1 MMNGDE
7 IEDATRENAMKMG
20 MGIAWISNW
29 QMGGQACH
37 LVKDVRLL
45 DNNGKLSRHL
55 PQKQE
60 RLQHQ
65 RQIGPLASQ
74 MPKRVIANFNLLTT
88 QLQLNCRSL
97 WSALVAGG
105 ILLPPGRESL
115 SCFKIVIWL
124 NWIFVLVKSNAS
136 SPSSRHTTSSIH
148 QRHPNELGTT
158 SVSGSVWLLCL
169 LRPPLPTFRNAWW
182 WCH

>member
-7 IEDATRENAMKMG
+7 IEDATRENAAKMG
-20 MGIAWISNW
+20 MGIVWISNC

-55 PQKQE
+55 PQQ
-60 RLQHQ
+60 QQQNQ

-88 QLQLNCRSL
+88 QLQL
-97 WSALVAGG
+97 
-105 ILLPPGRESL
+105 
-115 SCFKIVIWL
+115 
-124 NWIFVLVKSNAS
+124 
-136 SPSSRHTTSSIH
+136 
-148 QRHPNELGTT
+148 
-158 SVSGSVWLLCL
+158 
-169 LRPPLPTFRNAWW
+169 
-182 WCH
+182 

>member
-7 IEDATRENAMKMG
+7 IEDATRENAAKMGMG
-20 MGIAWISNW
+20 MGIAWISNC

-115 SCFKIVIWL
+115 SCFKIEFSCWS
-124 NWIFVLVKSNAS
+124 KATPHPHHRGTQHPAS
-136 SPSSRHTTSSIH
+136 I
-148 QRHPNELGTT
+148 
-158 SVSGSVWLLCL
+158 SGIQMS
-169 LRPPLPTFRNAWW
+169 
-182 WCH
+182 